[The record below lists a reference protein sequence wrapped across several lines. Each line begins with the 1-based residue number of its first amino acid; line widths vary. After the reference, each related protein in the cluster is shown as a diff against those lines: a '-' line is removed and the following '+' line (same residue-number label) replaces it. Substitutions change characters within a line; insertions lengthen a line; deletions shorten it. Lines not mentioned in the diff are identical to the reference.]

1 MKKDKVEPI
10 ECKEFFELKL
20 NVPNSQVPI
29 AELIEYLKNT
39 DKLFKGVNQTLNE
52 KYAIGFN
59 SIAIEVVPFE
69 EGSFRIPVW
78 IKKIA
83 KNPYFAGIVITVLGE
98 IIADLLRN
106 ELGVHEIQTE
116 NEVVVVED
124 KKILENKTTA
134 DALSNIA
141 SLAINNDSIRD
152 ITVTYDKSNGERERI
167 NVSKEVLHDVAEYG
181 IEDEPTRYLQ
191 TNVTLEIVS
200 PVFSEE
206 PTNWKVR
213 YNNKAFTAKMKDAD
227 FLEVMNAK
235 GIAFG
240 KGDTILADFETVLTD
255 IAGGGRPK
263 FNIIKVHS
271 YPRYTKIT
279 RGRVSE
285 LDLFE

>member
-1 MKKDKVEPI
+1 MKKDNVELI
-10 ECKEFFELKL
+10 ECQEFFELKL

-59 SIAIEVVPFE
+59 SIAIDVVPFE

-124 KKILENKTTA
+124 KKMLENKTTA

-141 SLAINNDSIRD
+141 SLAINNNSIRD
-152 ITVTYDKSNGERERI
+152 ITVTYDNLTEIWRLD
-167 NVSKEVLHDVAEYG
+167 NV
-181 IEDEPTRYLQ
+181 
-191 TNVTLEIVS
+191 
-200 PVFSEE
+200 
-206 PTNWKVR
+206 
-213 YNNKAFTAKMKDAD
+213 
-227 FLEVMNAK
+227 
-235 GIAFG
+235 
-240 KGDTILADFETVLTD
+240 
-255 IAGGGRPK
+255 
-263 FNIIKVHS
+263 
-271 YPRYTKIT
+271 
-279 RGRVSE
+279 
-285 LDLFE
+285 

>member
-1 MKKDKVEPI
+1 MKKAMCEFVESQ
-10 ECKEFFELKL
+10 EFFELTL

-78 IKKIA
+78 IKKVA

-124 KKILENKTTA
+124 KKMLENKSTA
-134 DALSNIA
+134 DALCNIA

-152 ITVTYDKSNGERERI
+152 ITVTYDKSNGEREKI
-167 NVSKEVLHDVAEYG
+167 QVSKEVLHDVAEFG
-181 IEDEPTRYLQ
+181 VKEEPYRYLQ
-191 TNVTLEIVS
+191 TSATLEIVS
-200 PVFSEE
+200 PVFSDE
-206 PTNWKVR
+206 PKAWKVK
-213 YNNKAFTAKMKDAD
+213 YNDKPFTAKMNDTD
-227 FLEVMNAK
+227 FLEIMNAK

-240 KGDTILADFETVLTD
+240 KGDTIVADFETVITD
-255 IAGGGRPK
+255 VAGGGRPK
-263 FNIIKVHS
+263 YNILKVHS

-279 RGRVSE
+279 RGRKTE
-285 LDLFE
+285 RDLFE

>member
-1 MKKDKVEPI
+1 MKKDKVELI
-10 ECKEFFELKL
+10 ECQEFFELKL
-20 NVPNSQVPI
+20 NVANSQVPI

-78 IKKIA
+78 IKKIV
-83 KNPYFAGIVITVLGE
+83 KNPYFAGIVVTVLGD
-98 IIADLLRN
+98 IITDLLRN
-106 ELGVHEIQTE
+106 ELGIHEIQTE
-116 NEVVVVED
+116 NQVVVVED
-124 KKILENKTTA
+124 MKMLENKTTA

-141 SLAINNDSIRD
+141 SLVINNDSIRD

-167 NVSKEVLHDVAEYG
+167 NVSKEVLREVAEYG

-263 FNIIKVHS
+263 YNIIKVHS

-279 RGRVSE
+279 RGRVTE
-285 LDLFE
+285 PDLFE